1 MSPLNPSDG
10 DDGYVDGEDV
20 VDVAEIFDLMDTC
33 DDVRSDLVTFVR
45 TLRQAGVDVPVNAG
59 VTAARAMVEVGFND
73 EERARAALRAVLVSR
88 QEDLDTFNRMFE
100 EFWRRLDA
108 HLSPDAEAGS
118 IEDDDDHPDGGLAS
132 DIGTNADSAEIRDRD
147 EGTSAES
154 GTESVDATTVASEAM
169 LGGPDSKATAD
180 DETVATAT
188 YSPDGRPERV
198 TVRVNPRAADDV
210 VEAVRRVGSALAT
223 LRGRRW
229 QQVSDGE
236 RADTRRSLRQSI
248 STGGAI
254 VSLSE
259 QERKQ
264 SALRCLVLADVS
276 RSVLDTIDR
285 GFLVHFLG
293 TLQTELRSCR
303 LFFFDNSIH
312 EVTAA
317 FDKPSIRDAVQALQQ
332 AETAWGGGTRIGN
345 AVTAIRETHPEAVD
359 RRTSVMIL
367 SDGLEMGDVS
377 GLADGMAWLS
387 RRAGT
392 VLWLNPLAI
401 SPAYE
406 PTAEGMATALPY
418 VDGLFALSGPTD
430 LAELARQLERH
441 GRTGRIGY
449 EYDPRRMRESEA
461 TTYD

>member
-1 MSPLNPSDG
+1 MMSPLNSSDG
-10 DDGYVDGEDV
+10 DGRIDGENV
-20 VDVAEIFDLMDTC
+20 ANVAEVFDLMDTC
-33 DDVRSDLVTFVR
+33 DDVRSELVTFVR
-45 TLRQAGVDVPVNAG
+45 TLRKAGVDVPVNAG
-59 VTAARAMVEVGFND
+59 VTAARAMVDVGFND
-73 EERARAALRAVLVSR
+73 EKRARAALRAVLVSR

-108 HLSPDAEAGS
+108 HLSPDAAAES
-118 IEDDDDHPDGGLAS
+118 IEDDEDRPDGRLSS
-132 DIGTNADSAEIRDRD
+132 DIGTNADGTESRDRD
-147 EGTSAES
+147 EETSAES
-154 GTESVDATTVASEAM
+154 GTEPVDTTTVVSEAL
-169 LGGPDSKATAD
+169 LGGPDSNATAD

-188 YSPDGRPERV
+188 YSPSGQPERV
-198 TVRVNPRAADDV
+198 TVRVDSRAADDV
-210 VEAVRRVGSALAT
+210 VEAVRRVGSALAS

-229 QQVSDGE
+229 QQVTDGE
-236 RADTRRSLRQSI
+236 RADTRRSLRRSI

-276 RSVLDTIDR
+276 RSVLDVIDR

-293 TLQTELRSCR
+293 TLQAELRSCR
-303 LFFFDNSIH
+303 LFFFDNSIR

-317 FDKPSIRDAVQALQQ
+317 FDKPSVHDAVQALQQ

-345 AVTAIRETHPEAVD
+345 AVTTIRESHPEAVD
-359 RRTSVMIL
+359 RRTSVMVL

-401 SPAYE
+401 SSAYE
-406 PTAEGMATALPY
+406 PTAEGMAAALPY

-449 EYDPRRMRESEA
+449 EHDPRRIRASDA
-461 TTYD
+461 TTHD